1 MQIIRNN
8 TKNCIKCSILLC
20 EKNEYLV
27 FDKKYVRYHRANS
40 CKSCATKANYC
51 KLKYPSEELELL
63 SKKRCQQISKNKWK
77 IYNKEKVKEYKSKQK
92 QEQKE
97 SVKKLDDYYVKV
109 LLSRLSNHHINLDD
123 VPEKLIELKKKELII
138 KRELKNQGIWVR

>member
-1 MQIIRNN
+1 MNIIRND
-8 TKNCIKCSILLC
+8 TKTCIKCDILLC

-27 FDKKYVRYHRANS
+27 FDKTYVRYHRANS

-51 KLKYPSEELELL
+51 KLKYSSEELELL
-63 SKKRCQQISKNKWK
+63 SKKRCQQISKDKWK
-77 IYNKEKVKEYKSKQK
+77 IYNEEKVKEYKSKQK

-97 SVKKLDDYYVKV
+97 SVKKLDDSYIKV
-109 LLSRLSNHHINLDD
+109 LMSRLSNHHFSLDAI
-123 VPEKLIELKKKELII
+123 PEKLIELKKKELSI